1 MPRSSALLVGIG
13 GSGKQ
18 SLAKFASY
26 IQGYLTYQIQLTKS
40 YNENQFK
47 EDIKNLFD
55 ITGHRG
61 KQVSFILTDQEIK
74 SEDFLEYINM
84 ILNTGEIP
92 GLIPKDEKE
101 IWLTEVWTEYIK
113 NHKEN
118 KEPSNQEIY
127 TYFLNRLRDNLHI
140 ILCFSPVGNK
150 FRERARKFPALFN
163 ECTIDWFLP
172 WPAEALSQVAEQN
185 ISKMTLESNQETR
198 AMLP

>member
-1 MPRSSALLVGIG
+1 MELVLFNDALFHLLRISRVIQMPRSSALLVGIG

-84 ILNTGEIP
+84 ILNTGKS
-92 GLIPKDEKE
+92 LD
-101 IWLTEVWTEYIK
+101 
-113 NHKEN
+113 
-118 KEPSNQEIY
+118 
-127 TYFLNRLRDNLHI
+127 
-140 ILCFSPVGNK
+140 
-150 FRERARKFPALFN
+150 
-163 ECTIDWFLP
+163 
-172 WPAEALSQVAEQN
+172 
-185 ISKMTLESNQETR
+185 
-198 AMLP
+198 